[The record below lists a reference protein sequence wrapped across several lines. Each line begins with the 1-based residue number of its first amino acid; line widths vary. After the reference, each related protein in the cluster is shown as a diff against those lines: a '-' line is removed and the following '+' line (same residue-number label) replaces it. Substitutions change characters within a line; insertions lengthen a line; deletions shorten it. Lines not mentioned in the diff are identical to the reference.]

1 MERRNSP
8 WYTSLK
14 GAELVRAIRKCGLLK
29 WQGAQDPLFHSQQA
43 VSPERVLLR
52 GFASGELYRWLASKR
67 NSLFSEFTMKPLL
80 LPKHSDTLFELM
92 RPLLA
97 LSYARDKYSSSS
109 LLRIA
114 CPFLT
119 VWSPNS
125 PGLQT
130 AWQSPAF
137 RFGFWLQKDLFPT
150 SRPWPRY
157 LLSLELCFLIYK
169 KGVVLSILRTPW
181 VVVRM
186 KWNYVKI
193 TWKRQEPCRWPLC
206 RCVLL
211 NTTIQLHPFY
221 LVIFI
226 PWFLWENIYPLLTKG
241 WVFCPQRFF
250 CTSC

>member
-1 MERRNSP
+1 MDSLQVKFTDDWPVNGIVFSLNLPRNLCFCRS
-8 WYTSLK
+8 
-14 GAELVRAIRKCGLLK
+14 I
-29 WQGAQDPLFHSQQA
+29 QIPLF
-43 VSPERVLLR
+43 
-52 GFASGELYRWLASKR
+52 K
-67 NSLFSEFTMKPLL
+67 
-80 LPKHSDTLFELM
+80 LM
-92 RPLLA
+92 CPLLA
-97 LSYARDKYSSSS
+97 LSYSRDKYSSSS
-109 LLRIA
+109 RLRIA
-114 CPFLT
+114 CPFLA

-130 AWQSPAF
+130 AWQSPTF

-169 KGVVLSILRTPW
+169 KGVVISILRTPW

-211 NTTIQLHPFY
+211 NTTIQLYPFY

-226 PWFLWENIYPLLTKG
+226 SVISVGKYLPSAY
-241 WVFCPQRFF
+241 
-250 CTSC
+250 